1 MVDGGR
7 VMLKRGSD
15 PDSRKSTIGS
25 KRWVANNAMRTMAMM
40 VAFFMMNISVPRGG
54 VTCKH
59 SLIVALYAGKK

>member
-1 MVDGGR
+1 
-7 VMLKRGSD
+7 
-15 PDSRKSTIGS
+15 
-25 KRWVANNAMRTMAMM
+25 MRTMAMM